1 MKQVLNEH
9 KKIAW
14 LILCVLLTLGGLFC
28 LWRIGA
34 LGHGLPAET
43 AAERWRGES
52 ETAFA
57 QVSCFV
63 PVDEALSEGQIQS
76 FRIELL
82 KALSDAALD
91 GEGSDGLWRDAWNAV
106 GKLKVSSDKGSCDA
120 SVIAVGGDF
129 FSFHPLRLLGGD
141 YLREDDLMHDRVLLD
156 LELAWQLFGGTDLQG
171 MPVRINDRPFVV
183 AGVVERE
190 SDDASLAAYTAGQG
204 LYMSC
209 DAYAALTEEANCIT
223 AYEFVLAEPVDG
235 YSLKLA
241 QEKFPLGR
249 GEALQNTGRYSYG
262 RLLKLLPRM
271 DERAMQGMGMIYPY
285 WENAARVTE
294 NRCARL
300 LLTAILLFTLPL
312 ISLIVWLW
320 RLGGK
325 GKEAF
330 AERVF
335 PRLREGVEEAFR
347 RPARRRWE
355 KKHAGEK

>member
-63 PVDEALSEGQIQS
+63 PVDEALSEGQIP
-76 FRIELL
+76 
-82 KALSDAALD
+82 
-91 GEGSDGLWRDAWNAV
+91 
-106 GKLKVSSDKGSCDA
+106 SCDA

-223 AYEFVLAEPVDG
+223 AYEYVLAEPVDG

-271 DERAMQGMGMIYPY
+271 DERAMQGVGMIYPY